1 LPYYNNIFVDIV
13 VETNVTGSSFLVT
26 EKLWRPI
33 IANRPFIVMSN
44 RYYLSNLRKL
54 GFQTFDAIWSEEYD
68 NFAGADRIKQIQGLL
83 AQISQWPIDELE
95 NKLVEMKE
103 ILDHNKNIFKKL
115 TISKIDEVFNA

>member
-1 LPYYNNIFVDIV
+1 
-13 VETNVTGSSFLVT
+13 
-26 EKLWRPI
+26 
-33 IANRPFIVMSN
+33 
-44 RYYLSNLRKL
+44 L